1 MPYRTPPGTIGQETI
16 TLRAGQQV
24 LAGRFRETDL
34 FIDGR
39 A

>member
-34 FIDGR
+34 FIDGP